1 MSFRSFGSFGQSQ
14 GLGTNGYEVSLNY
27 ITGVPDP
34 NLLSSA
40 KLKLVFKALLKR
52 DDTTREK
59 AIVDLYSIVDS
70 NGAELQDEL
79 VLISWCQLYAKLST
93 DNSKK
98 VRLTAHQ
105 IQSKLVALLGKKY
118 VKYLRDTVGIWMS
131 GCFENDRVVSKGT
144 MASISAAFG
153 DSPVKTNNLWKVFAQ
168 QLLNYC
174 HQLLLFETIDTLS
187 DERFVG
193 KEESEIKY
201 LRTVHAGVQM
211 LISLVTRQNS
221 GEIQLDETLLSEL
234 LESDQFISFFE
245 SKDLQIKGGMYT
257 LLQRLLQTGLDG
269 LLFERLAKAA
279 IRGPNLEK
287 KNTALYSGIIIPMLE
302 AVVALL
308 KKDSHTIVGIRKA
321 TQRILELLRLGSL
334 NSDPHYYSVVATLLP
349 LLPQEDEIRSSLLEI
364 LENDVMSEKHA
375 VFCQHAWIC
384 YLGYCER
391 NACGVDRVLKV
402 LVPALDSRKL
412 PANVIS
418 GMASVANIVEDDGD
432 VLLDLNSEILNA
444 LPGRAVEFVDLGLV
458 VKNTAVFVDNYVRLL
473 LHVGSYLL
481 EELVSNAVESLTDLQ
496 DEYVPPSLAIFVI
509 ESVVRTNSVQFR
521 SQIESF
527 VGDASKV
534 VTPTFLEP
542 VFALLVD
549 IAKSQLNVDVYDAVN
564 DIAAKLSSND
574 MELFLKYIADIPG
587 FDPARCDKVSTYIHQ
602 KSDSAAPDTDD
613 YVFQFLTPD
622 VLRNMFRKLSDADT
636 AVFLEKCNRH
646 YQNDVFLAFADE
658 KFLALLWKRVGSAE
672 VDSLLDKLEQNLDD
686 HGFEQLYISSL
697 VSSVGEAD
705 RTALLE
711 RLAAKPQLVSKML
724 PENVVDE
731 LAELV
736 QNVDHRLVVSNKLG
750 LGVYLFP
757 AGDLTAADRF
767 APFLEKIEFYFELA
781 SRTGLLTCELAF
793 QLAVVGEVAMDYLFL
808 GLLDEENRTFDF
820 CSRVCAELNFDTDL
834 FEQFLK
840 DDFSGVLA
848 HLQSSAAIRFYAA
861 RVLVTIFT
869 KLFETMQ
876 SSTFNS
882 YELNRVSDPVR
893 LAILATS
900 ANRFLTAPAFDRV
913 RNQACA
919 DLLRIRGQ
927 TVTTNGLQGL
937 VMLNMLIDLDLDTVG
952 ENVQLFPAQR
962 FGMMLNGLATWP
974 ESEDA
979 YEPSFVP
986 VRIALC
992 QFVEI
997 YIKKIY
1003 CVCDVN
1009 YPSDFSE
1016 KVFALGATL
1025 CSESLS
1031 IVNSGGNDSALACFS
1046 LKLFGVL
1053 HEHQIDWDE
1062 EDVYADLVELLFAP
1076 VSGQTGQLMLA
1087 LLTRVFR
1094 DQVPTAAYKK
1104 RFDDLLVLLSSSN
1117 TQVQKLDVFLL
1128 HKVIPELQD
1137 VLVVEATLNQD
1148 EETKLPALLLENI
1161 VLLPDES
1168 EIATNKYLWSWYL
1181 IFDHFKNI
1189 TQKIRQDYI
1198 LELGEDRTGQF
1209 LDFLFDMD
1217 LKPTEDNRRAL
1228 VEYSVIDSDGDD
1240 LLYHL
1245 MYLVCKYI
1253 GGNTVQTWFQSIRN
1267 KQHKL
1272 QVETFIVKNVSPLL
1286 IDETLAGLE
1295 KKDSIEDPE
1304 FSIRLN
1310 RTTNEVRCVY
1320 EIDEQKLEMSIVLP
1334 KNYPLSTISV
1344 NGTARIGV
1352 DEKKW
1357 KSWILS
1363 CQYVINF
1370 QNGTILEAIQH
1381 FKNNVKANFDN
1392 YDDCAVC
1399 YSIVHV
1405 IDHSTPNKVC
1415 PTCKHNFHSAC
1426 LYRWFKSSGSSTCPL
1441 CRSKFQF
1448 KKHS

>member
-279 IRGPNLEK
+279 IRGLNLEK

-418 GMASVANIVEDDGD
+418 GMAGVANIVEDDGD

-534 VTPTFLEP
+534 VTSTFLEP

-757 AGDLTAADRF
+757 AGELTAADRF
-767 APFLEKIEFYFELA
+767 APFLEKIKFYFELA

-793 QLAVVGEVAMDYLFL
+793 QLAVVGEVAMDYVFL

-820 CSRVCAELNFDTDL
+820 CSRVCAELNFDIDL

-1117 TQVQKLDVFLL
+1117 TQVQKLAVFLL

-1228 VEYSVIDSDGDD
+1228 VEYSVIDSDGVD

>member
-257 LLQRLLQTGLDG
+257 LLQRLLRTELDG

-279 IRGPNLEK
+279 IRGLNLEK

-418 GMASVANIVEDDGD
+418 GMAGVANIVEDDGD

-757 AGDLTAADRF
+757 AGELTAADRF

-793 QLAVVGEVAMDYLFL
+793 QLAVVGEVAMDYVFL

-820 CSRVCAELNFDTDL
+820 CSRVCAELNFDIDL

-876 SSTFNS
+876 LSTFNS

-1062 EDVYADLVELLFAP
+1062 EDVYADLVELLFTP

-1117 TQVQKLDVFLL
+1117 TQVQKLAVFLL

>member
-14 GLGTNGYEVSLNY
+14 GLGSNGYEVSLNY

-279 IRGPNLEK
+279 IRGLNLEK

-418 GMASVANIVEDDGD
+418 GMAGVANIVEDDGD

-458 VKNTAVFVDNYVRLL
+458 VKNTAVFVDNYARLL

-549 IAKSQLNVDVYDAVN
+549 IAKSQLNVDVYDAVD

-658 KFLALLWKRVGSAE
+658 KFLGLLWKRVGSAE

-757 AGDLTAADRF
+757 AGELTAADRF

-793 QLAVVGEVAMDYLFL
+793 QLAVVGEVAMDYVFL

-820 CSRVCAELNFDTDL
+820 CSRVCAELNFDIDL

-876 SSTFNS
+876 LSTFNS

-1117 TQVQKLDVFLL
+1117 TQVQKLAVFLL

-1148 EETKLPALLLENI
+1148 EETKLPAPLLENI

>member
-1 MSFRSFGSFGQSQ
+1 MSFRSFGSFGQSL

-40 KLKLVFKALLKR
+40 NLKLVFKALLKR

-59 AIVDLYSIVDS
+59 AIVDLHSIVDS
-70 NGAELQDEL
+70 SDAEFQDEL
-79 VLISWCQLYAKLST
+79 VLMSWCQLYAKLAT

-144 MASISAAFG
+144 IVSISAAFG
-153 DSPVKTNNLWKVFAQ
+153 DSPEKTSNLWKIFAQ
-168 QLLNYC
+168 QLLTYC
-174 HQLLLFETIDTLS
+174 HQLLLFETIETLS

-211 LISLVTRQNS
+211 LTSLVTRQNN

-234 LESDQFISFFE
+234 LESDQFVSLFE
-245 SKDLQIKGGMYT
+245 SKDLQIKKGMYV
-257 LLQRLLQTGLDG
+257 LLQRLLQTELDDS
-269 LLFERLAKAA
+269 LFKHLAKAA
-279 IRGPNLEK
+279 IRGLNLEK
-287 KNTALYSGIIIPMLE
+287 KNSALYSGIIIPVLE
-302 AVVALL
+302 TVVALL
-308 KKDSHTIVGIRKA
+308 RKDSQTVVSIRKA
-321 TQRILELLRLGSL
+321 TQRVLDLLRLGSL

-349 LLPQEDEIRSSLLEI
+349 LLPQDDQTRNSLLEI
-364 LENDVMSEKHA
+364 LEKDVKSEKFA
-375 VFCQHAWIC
+375 VFAQHAWTC

-391 NACGVDRVLKV
+391 VSCGVDRVLKV

-418 GMASVANIVEDDGD
+418 GFAGAAKVTDDDGD

-444 LPGRAVEFVDLGLV
+444 LPGRSVEFVDLGLV
-458 VKNTAVFVDNYVRLL
+458 VKNEAVFVDNYVRLL
-473 LHVGSYLL
+473 LHVGSDLL
-481 EELVSNAVESLTDLQ
+481 DDLVSNAIESLTDLQ
-496 DEYVPPSLAIFVI
+496 DEYVPPSLAISVI
-509 ESVVRTNSVQFR
+509 DSVVRSNSVQFR
-521 SQIESF
+521 SQVESF

-534 VTPTFLEP
+534 VTPQFFEP
-542 VFALLVD
+542 VFALLVA
-549 IAKSQLNVDVYDAVN
+549 IAGSKFNVEIYDAVN
-564 DIAAKLSSND
+564 DVAAKLDSD
-574 MELFLKYIADIPG
+574 KMQLFLKYIADIPG

-602 KSDSAAPDTDD
+602 KSDSAAPDADD
-613 YVFQFLTPD
+613 YMFQFLTPD
-622 VLRNMFRKLSDADT
+622 VLRNMFSKLSEADT
-636 AVFLEKCNRH
+636 AVFLQKCNRH

-658 KFLALLWKRVGSAE
+658 KFLAVLWKRLGSVDA
-672 VDSLLDKLEQNLDD
+672 DSLLDKLEQNLGDQR
-686 HGFEQLYISSL
+686 FEQLYISSL
-697 VSSVGEAD
+697 QKGVVEAD

-711 RLAAKPQLVSKML
+711 RLATKPQLVSKVL
-724 PENVVDE
+724 PDKVVDE
-731 LAELV
+731 LAGLV
-736 QNVDHRLVVSNKLG
+736 DNVDHRLAVSNKLG

-757 AGDLTAADRF
+757 AGELTAADRF
-767 APFLEKIEFYFELA
+767 ATYLEKIVFYYELA
-781 SRTGLLTCELAF
+781 SKAGLLSCELAF
-793 QLAVVGEVAMDYLFL
+793 QFALVGEVALDYVFL
-808 GLLDEENRTFDF
+808 GLLDDENRALDF
-820 CSRVCAELNFDTDL
+820 HLRVSAELNFGTSL
-834 FEQFLK
+834 FDQFVK
-840 DDFSGVLA
+840 DDFSGVLT
-848 HLQSSAAIRFYAA
+848 HLRSSPAVQFYAA

-869 KLFETMQ
+869 KLFEAMQ
-876 SSTFNS
+876 LSTFNG
-882 YELNRVSDPVR
+882 YNLNRVTDPVK

-900 ANRFLTAPAFDRV
+900 ANKFLAAAAFDRV

-919 DLLRIRGQ
+919 NLLAIRGH
-927 TVTTNGLQGL
+927 TTTTNGLQGL
-937 VMLNMLIDLDLDTVG
+937 VLLNMLIDLDLDYIG

-962 FGMMLNGLATWP
+962 FGMMLNGLASWP

-986 VRIALC
+986 VRVALC

-997 YIKKIY
+997 YMKKIY
-1003 CVCDVN
+1003 HVCDTN

-1016 KVFALGATL
+1016 KVLALGATL
-1025 CSESLS
+1025 CSESFSILS
-1031 IVNSGGNDSALACFS
+1031 SGDDDATLAYFS
-1046 LKLFGVL
+1046 LKLFAVL
-1053 HEHQIDWDE
+1053 HEHQVDWNE

-1076 VSGQTGQLMLA
+1076 ASGQAGLLVLS
-1087 LLTRVFR
+1087 LLTRIFS
-1094 DQVPTAAYKK
+1094 DQVPTTAYKS
-1104 RFDDLLVLLSSSN
+1104 RFDDLLLLLSSSN
-1117 TQVQKLDVFLL
+1117 TQVQKLAVFLL
-1128 HKVIPELQD
+1128 HRVIPKLQD
-1137 VLVVEATLNQD
+1137 ALVVEATLNQD
-1148 EETKLPALLLENI
+1148 EETKLPAPLLENI

-1198 LELGEDRTGQF
+1198 LELGEDRMGQF

-1245 MYLVCKYI
+1245 MYLFCKHV
-1253 GGNTVQTWFQSIRN
+1253 GGNTAQTWFQSIRN
-1267 KQHKL
+1267 KQHKS
-1272 QVETFIVKNVSPLL
+1272 QIETFIVKNVSPLL

-1295 KKDSIEDPE
+1295 KKDTIEDPE

-1320 EIDEQKLEMSIVLP
+1320 QIDEQKLEMSIVLP
-1334 KNYPLSTISV
+1334 KNYPLSAISV

>member
-257 LLQRLLQTGLDG
+257 LLQRLLRTELDG

-279 IRGPNLEK
+279 IRGLNLEK

-418 GMASVANIVEDDGD
+418 GMAGVANIVEDDGD

-757 AGDLTAADRF
+757 AGELTAADRF
-767 APFLEKIEFYFELA
+767 APFLEKIKFYFELA

-793 QLAVVGEVAMDYLFL
+793 QLAVVGEVAMDYVFL

-820 CSRVCAELNFDTDL
+820 CSRVCAELNFDIDL

-1117 TQVQKLDVFLL
+1117 TQVQKLAVFLL

-1228 VEYSVIDSDGDD
+1228 VEYSVIDSDGVD

>member
-279 IRGPNLEK
+279 IRGLNLEK

-418 GMASVANIVEDDGD
+418 GMAGVANIVEDDGD

-534 VTPTFLEP
+534 VTSTFLEP

-757 AGDLTAADRF
+757 AGELTAADRF

-793 QLAVVGEVAMDYLFL
+793 QLAVVGEVAMDYVFL

-820 CSRVCAELNFDTDL
+820 CSRVCAELNFDIDL

-876 SSTFNS
+876 LSTFNS

-1062 EDVYADLVELLFAP
+1062 EDVYADLVELLFTP

-1117 TQVQKLDVFLL
+1117 TQVQKLAVFLL

>member
-1 MSFRSFGSFGQSQ
+1 MSFRSFGSFGQSH

-40 KLKLVFKALLKR
+40 NLKLVFKALLKR

-70 NGAELQDEL
+70 NGAEFQDEL

-144 MASISAAFG
+144 IASISAAFG
-153 DSPVKTNNLWKVFAQ
+153 DSPEKTSNLWKIFAQ
-168 QLLNYC
+168 QLLTYC

-193 KEESEIKY
+193 KEESQIKY
-201 LRTVHAGVQM
+201 LRTVHTGVQM

-234 LESDQFISFFE
+234 LESDQFVSFFE

-257 LLQRLLQTGLDG
+257 LLQRLLQTDLDD
-269 LLFERLAKAA
+269 LLFKHLAKAA
-279 IRGPNLEK
+279 IRGLNLEK
-287 KNTALYSGIIIPMLE
+287 KNMALYSGIIIPILE

-308 KKDSHTIVGIRKA
+308 RKDSQTIVGIRKA
-321 TQRILELLRLGSL
+321 TQRILDLLRLGSL

-349 LLPQEDEIRSSLLEI
+349 LLPQDDEIRSSLLEI
-364 LENDVMSEKHA
+364 LENDVRSEKFA
-375 VFCQHAWIC
+375 VFSQHAWIC
-384 YLGYCER
+384 YLGYCQR
-391 NACGVDRVLKV
+391 IACGVDRVLKV

-418 GMASVANIVEDDGD
+418 GMAGVANIAEDDGD

-458 VKNTAVFVDNYVRLL
+458 VKNTAVLVDNYVRLL
-473 LHVGSYLL
+473 LHVGSDLL
-481 EELVSNAVESLTDLQ
+481 DELVSNAVESLTDLQ
-496 DEYVPPSLAIFVI
+496 DEYVPPSLAISVI
-509 ESVVRTNSVQFR
+509 ETVVRTNCVQFR

-534 VTPTFLEP
+534 VTPSFFEP

-549 IAKSQLNVDVYDAVN
+549 IAKSQLNVDVYDAIN
-564 DIAAKLSSND
+564 DIAAKLSSD
-574 MELFLKYIADIPG
+574 EMELFLKYIADIPG

-602 KSDSAAPDTDD
+602 KADSVAPDADD

-622 VLRNMFRKLSDADT
+622 VLRNMFGKLSEADT
-636 AVFLEKCNRH
+636 AVFLQKCNRH

-658 KFLALLWKRVGSAE
+658 KFLAALWKRLGSAE
-672 VDSLLDKLEQNLDD
+672 ADSLLDKLEQNLDD
-686 HGFEQLYISSL
+686 HRFEQLYISSL
-697 VSSVGEAD
+697 ARGVVEAD
-705 RTALLE
+705 RTALLD
-711 RLAAKPQLVSKML
+711 RLAAKPQLASKVL

-731 LAELV
+731 LAGLV
-736 QNVDHRLVVSNKLG
+736 ENVDHRLAVSNKLG
-750 LGVYLFP
+750 LGIYLFP
-757 AGDLTAADRF
+757 AGELTAADRF

-793 QLAVVGEVAMDYLFL
+793 QLALVGEVAMDYVFL
-808 GLLDEENRTFDF
+808 GLLDDENRALDF
-820 CSRVCAELNFDTDL
+820 HSRVCAELNFGTDL
-834 FEQFLK
+834 FDQFVK
-840 DDFSGVLA
+840 DDFSGVLT
-848 HLQSSAAIRFYAA
+848 HLQSSVAVRFYAA

-882 YELNRVSDPVR
+882 YNLNRVSEPVK

-919 DLLRIRGQ
+919 DLLRIHGQ

-937 VMLNMLIDLDLDTVG
+937 VVLNMLIDLDLDYVG

-1003 CVCDVN
+1003 HVCDTN

-1031 IVNSGGNDSALACFS
+1031 IVTSGDNDSTLAYFS

-1053 HEHQIDWDE
+1053 HEQQVDWDE

-1076 VSGQTGQLMLA
+1076 ASGQTGQLVLA
-1087 LLTRVFR
+1087 LLTRVFS
-1094 DQVPTAAYKK
+1094 DQVPTTAYKK
-1104 RFDDLLVLLSSSN
+1104 RFDDLLLLLSSPN
-1117 TQVQKLDVFLL
+1117 TQVQKLAVFLL

-1148 EETKLPALLLENI
+1148 EETKLPAPLLENI
-1161 VLLPDES
+1161 VLLPDEN
-1168 EIATNKYLWSWYL
+1168 EVATNKYLWSWYL

-1198 LELGEDRTGQF
+1198 LELGEDRMGQF

-1245 MYLVCKYI
+1245 MYLVCKHI
-1253 GGNTVQTWFQSIRN
+1253 GGNIAQTWFQSIRN
-1267 KQHKL
+1267 KQHKS

-1295 KKDSIEDPE
+1295 KKDSIKDPE

-1334 KNYPLSTISV
+1334 KNYPLSAISV

>member
-1 MSFRSFGSFGQSQ
+1 MSLRSFGSFGQSH

-40 KLKLVFKALLKR
+40 NLKLVFKALLKR

-59 AIVDLYSIVDS
+59 AVGDLYSIVDS
-70 NGAELQDEL
+70 NGAELRDEL
-79 VLISWCQLYAKLST
+79 VLMSWCQLYAKLST
-93 DNSKK
+93 DTSKK

-144 MASISAAFG
+144 VASISAAFG
-153 DSPVKTNNLWKVFAQ
+153 DSPEKTSNLWKIFAQ
-168 QLLNYC
+168 QLLTYC

-211 LISLVTRQNS
+211 LISLVTRQNN
-221 GEIQLDETLLSEL
+221 GEVQLDETLLSEL
-234 LESDQFISFFE
+234 LESDQFVSLFE
-245 SKDLQIKGGMYT
+245 SKDLQIKRGMYT
-257 LLQRLLQTGLDG
+257 LLQRLLQTELDDA
-269 LLFERLAKAA
+269 LFKHLAKAA
-279 IRGPNLEK
+279 IKGLNLEK
-287 KNTALYSGIIIPMLE
+287 KNSALYSGIIIPVLE
-302 AVVALL
+302 ALVALL
-308 KKDSHTIVGIRKA
+308 KKDSQTVVRIRKA
-321 TQRILELLRLGSL
+321 TQRILDLLRLGSL
-334 NSDPHYYSVVATLLP
+334 SSDPHYYSVVATLLP
-349 LLPQEDEIRSSLLEI
+349 LLPQDDPIQNSLLEI
-364 LENDVMSEKHA
+364 LENDIKSEKLSA
-375 VFCQHAWIC
+375 FAQHAWTC

-391 NACGVDRVLKV
+391 VSCGVDRVLKV

-418 GMASVANIVEDDGD
+418 GMAGAASIADDNGD

-444 LPGRAVEFVDLGLV
+444 LPGRAIEFVDLGLV
-458 VKNTAVFVDNYVRLL
+458 VKNEAVLVDNYVRLL
-473 LHVGSYLL
+473 LHVGSDLL
-481 EELVSNAVESLTDLQ
+481 DELVSNAVESLTDLQ
-496 DEYVPPSLAIFVI
+496 DEYVPPSLAICVV
-509 ESVVRTNSVQFR
+509 ESVVRLNCVQFR
-521 SQIESF
+521 AQIESF

-534 VTPTFLEP
+534 VAPQFLEP

-549 IAKSQLNVDVYDAVN
+549 IAKSKLNVDIYDAVN
-564 DIAAKLSSND
+564 DVADKLGSD
-574 MELFLKYIADIPG
+574 EMELFLRYLADIPG
-587 FDPARCDKVSTYIHQ
+587 FDPARCGRVSTYIHQ
-602 KSDSAAPDTDD
+602 KSDSAAPDADD

-622 VLRNMFRKLSDADT
+622 VLRNMFRKLSEADT
-636 AVFLEKCNRH
+636 EVFLQKCNRH

-658 KFLALLWKRVGSAE
+658 KFLAALWKRLGSAE
-672 VDSLLDKLEQNLDD
+672 TDSLLDKLEQNLDD
-686 HGFEQLYISSL
+686 PRFEQLYISSL
-697 VSSVGEAD
+697 EKGVVEAD

-711 RLAAKPQLVSKML
+711 RLATKPQIVSKVL

-731 LAELV
+731 LAELAE
-736 QNVDHRLVVSNKLG
+736 NVDHRLAVSNKLG

-757 AGDLTAADRF
+757 PGELTAADRF
-767 APFLEKIEFYFELA
+767 ATYLEKIEFYFELA
-781 SRTGLLTCELAF
+781 SKTGVLSGDLAF
-793 QLAVVGEVAMDYLFL
+793 QLALVGEAALDYVFL
-808 GLLDEENRTFDF
+808 GLLEDENEALDF
-820 CSRVCAELNFDTDL
+820 HLRISAELKFGASL
-834 FEQFLK
+834 FEQFVK
-840 DDFSGVLA
+840 DDLSGVLR
-848 HLQSSAAIRFYAA
+848 HLRSSAAVRFYAA
-861 RVLVTIFT
+861 RVLVTVFT

-876 SSTFNS
+876 SSVFNS
-882 YELNRVSDPVR
+882 YNLTRVSDPVK

-900 ANRFLTAPAFDRV
+900 ANRFLAAAAFDRV

-927 TVTTNGLQGL
+927 TITSDGLQGL
-937 VMLNMLIDLDLDTVG
+937 VLLNMLIDLDLDYVG

-962 FGMMLNGLATWP
+962 FGMMLNGLASWP

-986 VRIALC
+986 VRVALC
-992 QFVEI
+992 QFAEI

-1003 CVCDVN
+1003 HVCDTN
-1009 YPSDFSE
+1009 YPSDFGE

-1025 CSESLS
+1025 CSESFSILS
-1031 IVNSGGNDSALACFS
+1031 SGDADPTLAYFS
-1046 LKLFGVL
+1046 LKLLGVL
-1053 HEHQIDWDE
+1053 HEHQAYWDE
-1062 EDVYADLVELLFAP
+1062 EDIYADLVELLFAP
-1076 VSGQTGQLMLA
+1076 APGQAGMLVLS
-1087 LLTRVFR
+1087 LLTRVFS
-1094 DQVPTAAYKK
+1094 DQVPTTAYKS
-1104 RFDDLLVLLSSSN
+1104 RFDDLLLLLSSSN
-1117 TQVQKLDVFLL
+1117 AQVQKLAVFLL

-1137 VLVVEATLNQD
+1137 ALVVEATLNQD
-1148 EETKLPALLLENI
+1148 EEIKLPTPLLENI

-1181 IFDHFKNI
+1181 IFDHFRNV

-1198 LELGEDRTGQF
+1198 LELGEDRVGQF

-1228 VEYSVIDSDGDD
+1228 VEYSVVDSDGDD

-1245 MYLVCKYI
+1245 MYLFCKHI
-1253 GGNTVQTWFQSIRN
+1253 GGNTAQTWFQSIRN
-1267 KQHKL
+1267 KQHKS

-1295 KKDSIEDPE
+1295 KKGSIEDPE

-1320 EIDEQKLEMSIVLP
+1320 QIDEQKLEMSIVLP
-1334 KNYPLSTISV
+1334 KNYPLSAISV

-1370 QNGTILEAIQH
+1370 QNGTILDAIQH

-1399 YSIVHV
+1399 YSIVHA

-1415 PTCKHNFHSAC
+1415 QTCKHNFHSAC